1 MGSHQRL
8 TDHFTTEIYFICSKK
23 KYKYILPFYVCYA
36 GVLSA
41 PVPFPLSHGCNF
53 PQIDPATLLSRAWL
67 STNKPGL
74 LFFSSSPFIYSL
86 HLFCL
91 IGAQHN
97 ANSNRLPSVKGRI
110 RGEFKRSR
118 KKNRKMHSYPCGVFL
133 FMFFNDAHHALDN
146 SSYISNLA

>member
-1 MGSHQRL
+1 M
-8 TDHFTTEIYFICSKK
+8 
-23 KYKYILPFYVCYA
+23 YILPFYVCYA

-67 STNKPGL
+67 STNKPGF
-74 LFFSSSPFIYSL
+74 LFFFPSSPFIYSL

-91 IGAQHN
+91 IGAQHD

-118 KKNRKMHSYPCGVFL
+118 EKNRKMHSYPCGGFVFCFFLIQWWAPCFRQL
-133 FMFFNDAHHALDN
+133 FIYFQPGLNNASCAPRDLKPDT
-146 SSYISNLA
+146 